1 MVKGRIS
8 ARNPF
13 LNLNL
18 DPCAWSENFQVIDKN
33 HFISCLV
40 TIRKP
45 CLVEKLQALKNEIVV
60 GADPFSTIE

>member
-1 MVKGRIS
+1 MVVKGRIS

-33 HFISCLV
+33 HFIILF
-40 TIRKP
+40 
-45 CLVEKLQALKNEIVV
+45 
-60 GADPFSTIE
+60 GDD